1 MKKLSFLAPF
11 IAGVFIAVSS
21 CAQKNTEEN
30 LILNQQQKEM
40 ALKKAAQQKWV
51 DSVYNSLSQRERI
64 GQLFM
69 VAAYSGGKNK
79 NSELIDR
86 LIENRQI
93 GGVIFMQGTAAEQA
107 VLTNRFQKKAQV
119 PLLIGMDAEWG
130 LGMRLTGI
138 KNLPKQMTLG
148 ATNNPKLSYELGKIV
163 AEQCKRLG
171 VHIDFAPVVDVN
183 NNPLNPIIN
192 FRSFGDDKDLV
203 TRMGI
208 GYMKGLQENGV
219 MASAK
224 HFPGHGDVSVDSHE
238 DMPIINK
245 SKEEL
250 MNMELYPFSKLIKEG
265 VQSVLVAHLHV
276 PVIDNTP
283 HASSTISRKIITDL
297 LKKEMG
303 FNGLVFTDALNM
315 SGLTKYYPN
324 GETDL
329 RAFLAGNDVLL
340 FSQDVPLAIQK
351 IEKAIQSNKEREKD
365 LENSVK
371 KILAAKYDAGLN
383 DFKEID
389 VENIDEDINQY
400 TNDFIEKVAKNA
412 VTLID
417 DKEGLLEKTKDA
429 NASLSYLSIN
439 NKGVDYFAQEL
450 KKSFKNVKAVHS
462 AANSSDL
469 LVVGIHSYATYPG
482 KSKLYGLSTADIQ
495 LIKKLSKRK
504 NTIFVVMGNAYL
516 AQYLCDAGTT
526 IVTYEN
532 NEIFERSAAQVIS
545 HQLKA
550 KGKLPVHPC
559 QK

>member
-163 AEQCKRLG
+163 AEQCIRLG

-192 FRSFGDDKDLV
+192 FRSFGDDRDLV

-224 HFPGHGDVSVDSHE
+224 HSQVTG
-238 DMPIINK
+238 M
-245 SKEEL
+245 
-250 MNMELYPFSKLIKEG
+250 
-265 VQSVLVAHLHV
+265 
-276 PVIDNTP
+276 
-283 HASSTISRKIITDL
+283 
-297 LKKEMG
+297 
-303 FNGLVFTDALNM
+303 
-315 SGLTKYYPN
+315 
-324 GETDL
+324 
-329 RAFLAGNDVLL
+329 FL
-340 FSQDVPLAIQK
+340 
-351 IEKAIQSNKEREKD
+351 
-365 LENSVK
+365 
-371 KILAAKYDAGLN
+371 
-383 DFKEID
+383 
-389 VENIDEDINQY
+389 
-400 TNDFIEKVAKNA
+400 
-412 VTLID
+412 
-417 DKEGLLEKTKDA
+417 
-429 NASLSYLSIN
+429 
-439 NKGVDYFAQEL
+439 
-450 KKSFKNVKAVHS
+450 
-462 AANSSDL
+462 
-469 LVVGIHSYATYPG
+469 
-482 KSKLYGLSTADIQ
+482 
-495 LIKKLSKRK
+495 
-504 NTIFVVMGNAYL
+504 
-516 AQYLCDAGTT
+516 
-526 IVTYEN
+526 
-532 NEIFERSAAQVIS
+532 
-545 HQLKA
+545 
-550 KGKLPVHPC
+550 
-559 QK
+559 